1 MDQGRELKQAVD
13 AAEGGTPADWARRLR
28 RGDPSAAQEVRARV
42 SRILQYRS
50 LSIPEADREDLE
62 QEIVTEVWQAVNRT
76 GFDVS
81 AGFWGFVE
89 VVSSRRCID
98 WLRARRQGSPLSEEL
113 RFAGA
118 GPLSGVLE
126 KERARLASVVLAELD
141 PSCRDLI
148 TLRLRDGLSY
158 AEVARVS
165 NRSEGALRVQLY
177 RCIRAA
183 RTILTR
189 ATHAAEPG
197 DAGAED
203 GRR

>member
-1 MDQGRELKQAVD
+1 MNQRRELKQAVH
-13 AAEGGTPADWARRLR
+13 AVEGGTPADWALRLQ
-28 RGDPSAAQEVRARV
+28 RGDASAAHEVRARV

-98 WLRARRQGSPLSEEL
+98 WLRARQQSSPLSEEF

-118 GPLSGVLE
+118 GPLSDVLA

-141 PSCRDLI
+141 APCRELI

-158 AEVARVS
+158 AEVARAS
-165 NRSEGALRVQLY
+165 ERSEGALRVQLY

-183 RTILTR
+183 RTILTS
-189 ATHAAEPG
+189 ATHATEPG
-197 DAGAED
+197 DGGLRD